1 MIEKIEYN
9 LNFSKYILMGRRE
22 EEGIRR
28 REREKGGREVE
39 KIGKRENER
48 VMKE

>member
-1 MIEKIEYN
+1 
-9 LNFSKYILMGRRE
+9 MGRRE

-28 REREKGGREVE
+28 REREEGGREAG

-48 VMKE
+48 VIQFCVEI